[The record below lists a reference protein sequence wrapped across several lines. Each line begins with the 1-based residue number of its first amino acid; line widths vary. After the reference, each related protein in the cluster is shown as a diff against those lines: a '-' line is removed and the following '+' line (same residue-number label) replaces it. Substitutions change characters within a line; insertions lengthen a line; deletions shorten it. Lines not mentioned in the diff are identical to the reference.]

1 MSSYASWTTTRT
13 SAQLR
18 PTEAPFGQRMAGC
31 CYLRIGGLC
40 DWCHWDLHI
49 GLLDETTA
57 RLDVLLFRDSDVGL
71 VLSVSAVCRTHYRI
85 VSSFVI
91 TEGIDCSFRIMHRL
105 LTALDDISE
114 SSRVLCLVGSPF
126 RPEPEP
132 VLLARAS
139 PAPENLS
146 GCPVPRREHNVF
158 PSLLQSS
165 NAHEIYKPVVL
176 SVRSAERPT
185 NPLVFPLG

>member
-1 MSSYASWTTTRT
+1 VRLVSLGSP
-13 SAQLR
+13 Q
-18 PTEAPFGQRMAGC
+18 F
-31 CYLRIGGLC
+31 
-40 DWCHWDLHI
+40 

-57 RLDVLLFRDSDVGL
+57 RLDVLPFRDSDVGL

-139 PAPENLS
+139 P
-146 GCPVPRREHNVF
+146 
-158 PSLLQSS
+158 
-165 NAHEIYKPVVL
+165 VVL